1 MLCNYFANSKR
12 KLKYESCTF
21 GKTLNLMH
29 DQILPKDY
37 ASQKKN
43 ENKKTT
49 KRQQRLYPI
58 RVLVVK

>member
-1 MLCNYFANSKR
+1 
-12 KLKYESCTF
+12 
-21 GKTLNLMH
+21 MH